1 MYEKI
6 KFSNLRNIFLAL
18 RYFLRFL
25 GNKFKVFKSLEYK
38 DFELSSNNEEAG
50 KILIFCPSLNLD
62 TPHFLNVGLRAFIN
76 AAKYLGVKIEI
87 IQCFNFLNICHLG
100 GSPFSDNNKMPCYSC
115 EKVNS
120 KLYKDINTIKLSFLK
135 VDYENE
141 LQQLSFDELKNYT
154 FEGINLGELVSSSII
169 WIKRHSDLNEESKD
183 YFIKLIND
191 SKNLKCYFDN
201 LNLEDYK
208 GILVFNGI
216 SFPESILYKIC
227 EEKNLNVATFEGGM
241 SKNFNYSIEFNY
253 GFTPQHFFKFDMD
266 KNYENDYFEDQ
277 EFFTAKTHNLISE
290 KMDSTVSIFTNV
302 SWDTSQFVSNNLFDS
317 MYEWLEN
324 LKPLFKQYKSI
335 NFVIK
340 PHPGE
345 NRKIKKTFYTVS
357 SWYEENI
364 RNQYSNVSIVL
375 NNKSSTSYKLLKRS
389 NLVLVYNSTIGIEIQ
404 PLHDTPNVP
413 PRSDH
418 SDIGLRHAW
427 AVHQQH
433 HGPVSYVDCDG
444 DADGLWRCANYP
456 EHFHGGIFGGTA
468 ICRSDVRPVRAQTG
482 ADRFDGSFCRRIRD
496 LRFCPGPIQPVRG
509 AAGAGTWRQRH
520 AVGWPGDR
528 SRQF

>member
-6 KFSNLRNIFLAL
+6 KFSNFRNLFLAF

-25 GNKFKVFKSLEYK
+25 GNKFKVFNSLEYK
-38 DFELSSNNEEAG
+38 DFELSSNNKDAE

-76 AAKYLGVKIEI
+76 ATKYLGVKIDI

-100 GSPFSDNNKMPCYSC
+100 GSPFSDSNKMPCYSC
-115 EKVNS
+115 KKVNS
-120 KLYKDINTIKLSFLK
+120 KLYKDINTINLSFLK
-135 VDYENE
+135 VDYESE
-141 LQQLSFDELKNYT
+141 LQKLSFDELKNYT
-154 FEGINLGELVSSSII
+154 FEGVNLGELVSSSII
-169 WIKRHSDLNEESKD
+169 WIKRHSDLNEESKN

-191 SKNLKCYFDN
+191 SKNLKRYFDN
-201 LNLEDYK
+201 LKLEDYK

-216 SFPESILYKIC
+216 SFPESLLYKIC

-253 GFTPQHFFKFDMD
+253 GFTPQHFFKFDID
-266 KNYENDYFEDQ
+266 KNYENGYFENQD
-277 EFFTAKTHNLISE
+277 FFKAKTNNLISE
-290 KMDSTVSIFTNV
+290 KMDRTVSIFTNV
-302 SWDTSQFVSNNLFDS
+302 SWDTSQFVSNNIFDS

-345 NRKIKKTFYTVS
+345 NRRIKETFYTVS

-375 NNKSSTSYKLLKRS
+375 NNERSTSYKLLKKS
-389 NLVLVYNSTIGIEIQ
+389 NLVLVYNSTIGIEAAI
-404 PLHDTPNVP
+404 LGKKVIMSANSHY
-413 PRSDH
+413 S
-418 SDIGLRHAW
+418 
-427 AVHQQH
+427 
-433 HGPVSYVDCDG
+433 SYGFVDCPKDKESYF
-444 DADGLWRCANYP
+444 NYLKETLNSQDFEVNEEKIELAKKYYYQLSNEVAYP
-456 EHFHGGIFGGTA
+456 LDKFIEGHNGRFLEINDKNLLNRDVLEETKFLKLV
-468 ICRSDVRPVRAQTG
+468 RSFLNQEELKY
-482 ADRFDGSFCRRIRD
+482 SY
-496 LRFCPGPIQPVRG
+496 
-509 AAGAGTWRQRH
+509 
-520 AVGWPGDR
+520 
-528 SRQF
+528 

>member
-6 KFSNLRNIFLAL
+6 KFSNLRNLFLAF

-25 GNKFKVFKSLEYK
+25 GNKFKVFNSLEYK
-38 DFELSSNNEEAG
+38 DFELSLNNKDAR

-76 AAKYLGVKIEI
+76 AAKYLGVKIDI

-100 GSPFSDNNKMPCYSC
+100 GSPFSDSNKMPCYSC

-120 KLYKDINTIKLSFLK
+120 KLYKDINTINLSFLK

-141 LQQLSFDELKNYT
+141 LQKLSVDELRSYT
-154 FEGINLGELVSSSII
+154 FEGVNLGELVSSSII
-169 WIKRHSDLNEESKD
+169 WIKRHSDLNEESKN

-191 SKNLKCYFDN
+191 SKNLKHYFDN

-253 GFTPQHFFKFDMD
+253 GFTPQHFFNFDMD
-266 KNYENDYFEDQ
+266 KNYENGYFEDQ
-277 EFFTAKTHNLISE
+277 VFFKAKPHNLISE
-290 KMDSTVSIFTNV
+290 KMDGTVSIFTNV
-302 SWDTSQFVSNNLFDS
+302 SWDTSQFVSNNIFDS

-345 NRKIKKTFYTVS
+345 NRKIKTTFYTVS
-357 SWYEENI
+357 SWYEKNI
-364 RNQYSNVSIVL
+364 RNKYSNVSIVL
-375 NNKSSTSYKLLKRS
+375 NNESNTSYKLLARS
-389 NLVLVYNSTIGIEIQ
+389 NLVLVYNSTIGIEAAI
-404 PLHDTPNVP
+404 LGKKVIMSANSHYSNY
-413 PRSDH
+413 
-418 SDIGLRHAW
+418 GF
-427 AVHQQH
+427 
-433 HGPVSYVDCDG
+433 VDCPKDKEG
-444 DADGLWRCANYP
+444 YFNYLKETLNSQDFEVNEEKIELAKKYYYQLSNEVAYP
-456 EHFHGGIFGGTA
+456 LDKFIEGHNGRYLEINDNNLLNRGVLEETKFLKL
-468 ICRSDVRPVRAQTG
+468 VK
-482 ADRFDGSFCRRIRD
+482 SF
-496 LRFCPGPIQPVRG
+496 LNQEELKY
-509 AAGAGTWRQRH
+509 
-520 AVGWPGDR
+520 
-528 SRQF
+528 SY